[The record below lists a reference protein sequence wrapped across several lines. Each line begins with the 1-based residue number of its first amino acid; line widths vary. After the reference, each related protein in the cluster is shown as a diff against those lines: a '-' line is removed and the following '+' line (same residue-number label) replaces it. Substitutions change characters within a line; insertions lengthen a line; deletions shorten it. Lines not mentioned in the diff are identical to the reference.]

1 MSPPCSFKKHGRQGL
16 GGRFLFSW
24 NKSKNKRI
32 FIFLHLTSH
41 RWTIIDLTNL
51 LYETFNKKAS
61 NTEKQCLKLSYVP
74 RTGIEPVTRGF
85 SVLCSTNWAIWAN
98 NEQTTKPWTMGFVQ
112 VAGIGFEPM
121 TFGLWARRA
130 SRLLHPA
137 IVIKWA
143 EVDSNHR
150 SNLQQ
155 IYSLS
160 PLATRE
166 SAHSHIC
173 AKPMI
178 GLEPITCWLQIS
190 CSANWATS
198 A

>member
-1 MSPPCSFKKHGRQGL
+1 
-16 GGRFLFSW
+16 
-24 NKSKNKRI
+24 
-32 FIFLHLTSH
+32 
-41 RWTIIDLTNL
+41 
-51 LYETFNKKAS
+51 
-61 NTEKQCLKLSYVP
+61 
-74 RTGIEPVTRGF
+74 
-85 SVLCSTNWAIWAN
+85 
-98 NEQTTKPWTMGFVQ
+98 
-112 VAGIGFEPM
+112 M

-137 IVIKWA
+137 IIINLLKREWA

-150 SNLQQ
+150 SKLQQ

-166 SAHSHIC
+166 SAHLKRSIWNWLILILKINWE
-173 AKPMI
+173 KPMI

-198 A
+198 AYIISWFVISCSAYNWLVSRQLSRNESHRHKKWKLQGSNLWPSACKADALPAELNFH

>member
-1 MSPPCSFKKHGRQGL
+1 MLSSRPAVFRLRHSPYTSKNISVKKHASM
-16 GGRFLFSW
+16 FLTS
-24 NKSKNKRI
+24 
-32 FIFLHLTSH
+32 IFLSVHFSLH
-41 RWTIIDLTNL
+41 
-51 LYETFNKKAS
+51 KK
-61 NTEKQCLKLSYVP
+61 
-74 RTGIEPVTRGF
+74 I
-85 SVLCSTNWAIWAN
+85 
-98 NEQTTKPWTMGFVQ
+98 
-112 VAGIGFEPM
+112 AGAGFEPA

-137 IVIKWA
+137 IELTSLKVIMDGGEFEPFCYHFNNFNSELPLSNWM

-166 SAHSHIC
+166 SIQKYRIFNC
-173 AKPMI
+173 TILYWFLNTKPMI

>member
-1 MSPPCSFKKHGRQGL
+1 M
-16 GGRFLFSW
+16 
-24 NKSKNKRI
+24 
-32 FIFLHLTSH
+32 
-41 RWTIIDLTNL
+41 
-51 LYETFNKKAS
+51 
-61 NTEKQCLKLSYVP
+61 P

-85 SVLCSTNWAIWAN
+85 SILCSTDWAIWAYTIFCVSCGGRIWTYDLRVMSPTSF
-98 NEQTTKPWTMGFVQ
+98 QTAPPRDIMLYMICSLLRKY
-112 VAGIGFEPM
+112 
-121 TFGLWARRA
+121 
-130 SRLLHPA
+130 SRKR
-137 IVIKWA
+137 KWM

-166 SAHSHIC
+166 SIHMELCSI
-173 AKPMI
+173 KPMI

-198 A
+198 AYTQQPICNQLLCLQLTRFTPQLSWIEPHRRTT

>member
-1 MSPPCSFKKHGRQGL
+1 MKSQSEFIIIL
-16 GGRFLFSW
+16 LLF
-24 NKSKNKRI
+24 I
-32 FIFLHLTSH
+32 FIIKSNSNATKNRFHIPWKRLFNEASGIRTP
-41 RWTIIDLTNL
+41 DNL
-51 LYETFNKKAS
+51 IKSQVLY
-61 NTEKQCLKLSYVP
+61 QLSYL
-74 RTGIEPVTRGF
+74 GEI
-85 SVLCSTNWAIWAN
+85 
-98 NEQTTKPWTMGFVQ
+98 
-112 VAGIGFEPM
+112 AGAGFEPA

-137 IVIKWA
+137 IELTSLKVIMDGGEFEPFCYHFNNFNSELPWSNWM

-166 SAHSHIC
+166 SIQKYRIFNC
-173 AKPMI
+173 TILYWFLNTKPMI

>member
-1 MSPPCSFKKHGRQGL
+1 MKHRG
-16 GGRFLFSW
+16 F
-24 NKSKNKRI
+24 
-32 FIFLHLTSH
+32 
-41 RWTIIDLTNL
+41 
-51 LYETFNKKAS
+51 E
-61 NTEKQCLKLSYVP
+61 P
-74 RTGIEPVTRGF
+74 RTTWLKVK
-85 SVLCSTNWAIWAN
+85 CSTNWANAPYYLIITFKVNAQSRN
-98 NEQTTKPWTMGFVQ
+98 RTSDTRIFSPLLYQLSYLGKI
-112 VAGIGFEPM
+112 AGTGFEPM

-137 IVIKWA
+137 ILCCIMICSLLRKYSRKRKWM

-166 SAHSHIC
+166 SIHMELCSI
-173 AKPMI
+173 KPMI

-198 A
+198 AYTQQPICNQLLCLQLTRFTPQLSWIEPHRRTT

>member
-1 MSPPCSFKKHGRQGL
+1 M
-16 GGRFLFSW
+16 
-24 NKSKNKRI
+24 
-32 FIFLHLTSH
+32 
-41 RWTIIDLTNL
+41 
-51 LYETFNKKAS
+51 
-61 NTEKQCLKLSYVP
+61 P

-85 SVLCSTNWAIWAN
+85 SVLCSTNWAIWAYKTVN
-98 NEQTTKPWTMGFVQ
+98 KLLSCGSRIWTYDLRVMSPTSFQTAP
-112 VAGIGFEPM
+112 
-121 TFGLWARRA
+121 
-130 SRLLHPA
+130 SRDMKLMLSERSD
-137 IVIKWA
+137 KWM

-166 SAHSHIC
+166 SIQNNYLI
-173 AKPMI
+173 KPMI

-198 A
+198 ALAGHFQLHFFEVGPIGLEPMTLCL

>member
-1 MSPPCSFKKHGRQGL
+1 MPSS
-16 GGRFLFSW
+16 
-24 NKSKNKRI
+24 
-32 FIFLHLTSH
+32 
-41 RWTIIDLTNL
+41 
-51 LYETFNKKAS
+51 
-61 NTEKQCLKLSYVP
+61 
-74 RTGIEPVTRGF
+74 GIEPETRGF
-85 SVLCSTNWAIWAN
+85 SVLCSTNWANWA
-98 NEQTTKPWTMGFVQ
+98 QMLSHW

-137 IVIKWA
+137 IIINLLKREWA

-166 SAHSHIC
+166 SAHLKRSIWNWLILILKINWE
-173 AKPMI
+173 KPMI

-198 A
+198 AYQMGPIGLEPMTLCL